1 MMVPLCRQNKRIQLY
16 KATWKVE
23 AVYHER
29 THVSKIT
36 INSTIRSYIQLL
48 LYLYYHWCYNTF

>member
-36 INSTIRSYIQLL
+36 INSTIRSSIPLL
-48 LYLYYHWCYNTF
+48 L